1 MRILFGVSSSKFFHV
16 QELVKALEKFQIECK
31 LVFDQDYADGYPS
44 RKIGNWFPSNQKFKK
59 LVDEFKPDVI
69 FIDRQRHFGLQA
81 SKTKIPLLMQ
91 LRGDY
96 WKETEMARQTLY
108 KSFPKS
114 LALDKW
120 EEIGKVCFEGS
131 KVILPLCNYLKE
143 IVKNHY
149 PDKTSEILQ
158 SGITASNWF
167 PSKGMKLKHPCV
179 GLVQS
184 AGILDKT
191 KELLTLPKVM
201 EKMPE
206 VNFYWAG
213 DGPYRDMVLPILEK
227 YENFHWLGKLEYPGK
242 VRDFLTEIDIYALV
256 TGIDMSPLTVQEAQ
270 LMEKPVVATNVG
282 GVSELMLDGKTGFLV
297 KKGNDKELYEKLLL
311 LINDGKKSQTM
322 GKEGRKHV
330 SKNFSWEKIATD
342 LVHITSKYL

>member
-44 RKIGNWFPSNQKFKK
+44 RKIGNWFPSDQKFKK
-59 LVDEFKPDVI
+59 LVAEFKPDVI

-143 IVKNHY
+143 IVKSRY
-149 PDKTSEILQ
+149 PDKPNEVLQ
-158 SGITASNWF
+158 S
-167 PSKGMKLKHPCV
+167 
-179 GLVQS
+179 
-184 AGILDKT
+184 
-191 KELLTLPKVM
+191 
-201 EKMPE
+201 
-206 VNFYWAG
+206 
-213 DGPYRDMVLPILEK
+213 
-227 YENFHWLGKLEYPGK
+227 
-242 VRDFLTEIDIYALV
+242 
-256 TGIDMSPLTVQEAQ
+256 
-270 LMEKPVVATNVG
+270 
-282 GVSELMLDGKTGFLV
+282 
-297 KKGNDKELYEKLLL
+297 
-311 LINDGKKSQTM
+311 
-322 GKEGRKHV
+322 
-330 SKNFSWEKIATD
+330 
-342 LVHITSKYL
+342 

>member
-1 MRILFGVSSSKFFHV
+1 MRVLFGVSSSKFFHV
-16 QELVKALEKFQIECK
+16 QELVNALEKLQIQCK
-31 LVFDQDYADGYPS
+31 LVFDQDYADNYPS
-44 RKIGNWFPSNQKFKK
+44 RKIENWFSSNQKFKK
-59 LVDEFKPDVI
+59 LIDEFKPDAI

-96 WKETEMARQTLY
+96 WKETEMARKTLY
-108 KSFPKS
+108 KSFPKN
-114 LALDKW
+114 LALKKW
-120 EEIGKVCFEGS
+120 EEIAQVCFEGS

-143 IVKNHY
+143 IVKSRY
-149 PDKTSEILQ
+149 PDKPNEVLQ

-167 PSKGMKLKHPCV
+167 PTKGMKLKHPCV

-184 AGILDKT
+184 AVILEKT
-191 KELLTLPKVM
+191 EELLTLTKVL

-206 VNFYWAG
+206 VNFYWVG
-213 DGPYRDMVLPILEK
+213 DGPYRDTVLPILEK
-227 YENFHWLGKLEYPGK
+227 FENFHWLGKLEYPDK
-242 VRDFLTEIDIYALV
+242 VRDFLTEVDVYALV

-282 GVSELMLDGKTGFLV
+282 GVPELMLDGKTGFLV
-297 KKGNDKELYEKLLL
+297 KKGSDEELYEKLSL
-311 LINDGKKSQTM
+311 LINDEKKSQRM
-322 GKEGRKHV
+322 GKEGRKYV

-342 LVHITSKYL
+342 LVQITSKHL

>member
-1 MRILFGVSSSKFFHV
+1 MRVLFGVSSSKFFHV
-16 QELVKALEKFQIECK
+16 QELVNALGKLQIQCK
-31 LVFDQDYADGYPS
+31 LVFDQDYADNYPS
-44 RKIGNWFPSNQKFKK
+44 RKIENWFTSNQKFKK
-59 LVDEFKPDVI
+59 LIDEFKPDAI

-96 WKETEMARQTLY
+96 WKETEMARKTLY
-108 KSFPKS
+108 KSFPKN
-114 LALDKW
+114 LALKKW
-120 EEIGKVCFEGS
+120 EEIAQVCFEGS

-143 IVKNHY
+143 IVKSRY
-149 PDKTSEILQ
+149 PDKPNEVLQ

-167 PSKGMKLKHPCV
+167 PTKGMKLKHPCV

-184 AGILDKT
+184 AVILEKT
-191 KELLTLPKVM
+191 EELLTLTKVL

-206 VNFYWAG
+206 VNFYWVG
-213 DGPYRDMVLPILEK
+213 DGPYRDTVLPILEK
-227 YENFHWLGKLEYPGK
+227 FENFHWLGKLEYPDK
-242 VRDFLTEIDIYALV
+242 VRDFLTEVDVYALV

-282 GVSELMLDGKTGFLV
+282 GVPELMLDGKTGFLV
-297 KKGNDKELYEKLLL
+297 KKGSDEELYEKLSL
-311 LINDGKKSQTM
+311 LINDEKKSQTM
-322 GKEGRKHV
+322 GKEGRKYV

-342 LVHITSKYL
+342 LVQITSKHL

>member
-1 MRILFGVSSSKFFHV
+1 MRVLFGVSSSKFFHV
-16 QELVKALEKFQIECK
+16 QELVNALEKIQIQCK
-31 LVFDQDYADGYPS
+31 LVFDQDYADNYPS
-44 RKIGNWFPSNQKFKK
+44 RKIENWFSSNQKFKK
-59 LVDEFKPDVI
+59 LIDEFKPDAI

-96 WKETEMARQTLY
+96 WKETEMARKTLY
-108 KSFPKS
+108 KSFPKN
-114 LALDKW
+114 LALKKW
-120 EEIGKVCFEGS
+120 EEIAQVCFEGS

-143 IVKNHY
+143 IVKSRY
-149 PDKTSEILQ
+149 PDKPNEVLQ

-167 PSKGMKLKHPCV
+167 PTKGMKLKHPCV

-184 AGILDKT
+184 AVILEKT
-191 KELLTLPKVM
+191 EELLTLTKVL

-206 VNFYWAG
+206 VNFYWVG
-213 DGPYRDMVLPILEK
+213 DGPYRDTVLPILEK
-227 YENFHWLGKLEYPGK
+227 FENFHWLGKLEYPDK
-242 VRDFLTEIDIYALV
+242 VRDFLTEVDVYALV

-282 GVSELMLDGKTGFLV
+282 GVPELMLDGKTGFLV
-297 KKGNDKELYEKLLL
+297 KKGSDEELYEKLSL
-311 LINDGKKSQTM
+311 LINDEKKSQTM
-322 GKEGRKHV
+322 GKEGRKYV

-342 LVHITSKYL
+342 LVQITSKHL

>member
-1 MRILFGVSSSKFFHV
+1 MRVLFGVSSSKFFHV
-16 QELVKALEKFQIECK
+16 QELVNALEKLQIQCK
-31 LVFDQDYADGYPS
+31 LVFDQDYADNYPS
-44 RKIGNWFPSNQKFKK
+44 RKIENWFTSNQKFKK
-59 LVDEFKPDVI
+59 LIDEFKPDAI

-96 WKETEMARQTLY
+96 WKETEMARKTLY
-108 KSFPKS
+108 KSFPKN
-114 LALDKW
+114 LALKKW
-120 EEIGKVCFEGS
+120 EEIAQVCFEGS

-143 IVKNHY
+143 IVKSRY
-149 PDKTSEILQ
+149 PDKPNEVLQ

-167 PSKGMKLKHPCV
+167 PTKGMKLKHPCV

-184 AGILDKT
+184 AVILEKT
-191 KELLTLPKVM
+191 EELLTLTKVL

-206 VNFYWAG
+206 VNFYWVG
-213 DGPYRDMVLPILEK
+213 DGPYRDTVLPILEK
-227 YENFHWLGKLEYPGK
+227 FENFHWLGKLEYPDK
-242 VRDFLTEIDIYALV
+242 VRDFLTEVDVYALV

-282 GVSELMLDGKTGFLV
+282 GVPELMLDGKTGFLV
-297 KKGNDKELYEKLLL
+297 KKGSDEELYEKLSL
-311 LINDGKKSQTM
+311 LINDEKKSQTM
-322 GKEGRKHV
+322 GKEGRKYV

-342 LVHITSKYL
+342 LVQITSKHL

>member
-1 MRILFGVSSSKFFHV
+1 MRILFGVSSSKIFHV
-16 QELVKALEKFQIECK
+16 QELVNALEKLRIQCK

-44 RKIGNWFPSNQKFKK
+44 RKMENWISSNQKFKK
-59 LVDEFKPDVI
+59 LVSDFKPDAI

-81 SKTKIPLLMQ
+81 SKTEIPLLMQ

-96 WKETEMARQTLY
+96 WKETEMAKQTLY

-114 LALDKW
+114 LALKKW
-120 EEIGKVCFEGS
+120 EEIGRVCFESS

-149 PDKTSEILQ
+149 PDKPSEILQ

-167 PSKGMKLKHPCV
+167 PTKGMKLKHPCV

-184 AGILDKT
+184 AVILDKT
-191 KELLTLPKVM
+191 KELLTLTKVL

-206 VNFYWAG
+206 VNFYWVG
-213 DGPYRDMVLPILEK
+213 DGPYRNTVLPILQK
-227 YENFHWLGKLEYPGK
+227 YKNFHWLGKLEYPDK
-242 VRDFLTEIDIYALV
+242 VRDFLTEVDIYALV
-256 TGIDMSPLTVQEAQ
+256 TGIDMSPLTLQEAQ

-282 GVSELMLDGKTGFLV
+282 GVPELMIDGKTGFLI
-297 KKGNDKELYEKLLL
+297 KKGSDNELHEKLLL
-311 LINDGKKSQTM
+311 LINDEKKSQTM
-322 GKEGRKHV
+322 GKEGKKFV
-330 SKNFSWEKIATD
+330 SKNFSWEKIAAD
-342 LVHITSKYL
+342 LVQITSKHL

>member
-1 MRILFGVSSSKFFHV
+1 MRILFGVSSSKIFHV
-16 QELVKALEKFQIECK
+16 QELVNALEKLQIQCK
-31 LVFDQDYADGYPS
+31 LVFDQDYANGYPS
-44 RKIGNWFPSNQKFKK
+44 RKMENWISSNQKFKK
-59 LVDEFKPDVI
+59 LVDEFKPDAI

-149 PDKTSEILQ
+149 PDKPSEILQ

-213 DGPYRDMVLPILEK
+213 DGPYRDIVLPILEK
-227 YENFHWLGKLEYPGK
+227 YENFHWLGKLEYPDK
-242 VRDFLTEIDIYALV
+242 VRDFLTEMDIYALV

-282 GVSELMLDGKTGFLV
+282 GVPELMIDGKTGFLV
-297 KKGNDKELYEKLLL
+297 KKGSKEELYEKLML

-330 SKNFSWEKIATD
+330 SKNFSWEKIAAD
-342 LVHITSKYL
+342 LVRITSKHL